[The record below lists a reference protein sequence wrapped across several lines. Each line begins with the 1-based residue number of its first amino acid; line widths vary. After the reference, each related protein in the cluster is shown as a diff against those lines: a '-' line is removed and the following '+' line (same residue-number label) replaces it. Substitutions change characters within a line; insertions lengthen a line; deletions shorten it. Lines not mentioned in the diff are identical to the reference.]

1 MDSAQP
7 TPQGDIWEQLAVCK
21 DLPSPPGISVK
32 LMKLAQSDDFTF
44 NDIESLVLLDQAIAV
59 KLLRLA
65 NSSLYA
71 RNHKTE
77 NLRQAIG
84 LFGLNGTLTIALAFS
99 LIKQPKTDDGGF
111 DYNKFWLRSLASA
124 TICKR
129 LSQLCSAGAQ
139 ESFYLAGLL
148 QDCGMLAL
156 ASIRPDL
163 YSQNDDTIVNH
174 ESLIKLEQD
183 AIGVDHA
190 DVGVWL
196 LEQWQFPEIYI
207 YATRASHSLCSTPGS
222 TELRLLDSCVALSSY
237 LADFWCQPQAAL
249 PEEIRPIIT
258 DTFKLD
264 DATIRNLLF
273 EVNTEIG
280 EVSSM
285 FDLSE
290 IKDSAIEILLSQA
303 RETLTLR
310 NLMTEKNL
318 AESKTHVNDLE
329 QTNEI
334 LERRLEYDTLTG
346 VHTREFAYSALDQ
359 VFAQSKL
366 EHFPIS
372 LVFID
377 LDDFKQINDQ
387 YGHSIGDKVL
397 TLAAEKLQE
406 TTSSTDII
414 ARIGGEEFLIILERT
429 GYIKASIFCDRL
441 VKGLS
446 DARIA
451 INSELDI
458 QITASVGLS
467 VHGEEVQFKDPQCLI
482 DAADMACY
490 QAKKRGKNCWIYS
503 TG

>member
-1 MDSAQP
+1 MDTAQP
-7 TPQGDIWEQLAVCK
+7 TPQGDIWEQLAACK

-99 LIKQPKTDDGGF
+99 LIKQPTGHKGGF

-129 LSQLCSAGAQ
+129 LCQLCSAGAQ

-163 YSQNDDTIVNH
+163 YSQNDDTVDNH
-174 ESLIKLEQD
+174 ESLIKLEQN

-207 YATRASHSLCSTPGS
+207 GATRASHSLRSTPGS

-249 PEEIRPIIT
+249 PEEIKPIIT

-264 DATIRNLLF
+264 DTTIRNLLVQ
-273 EVNTEIG
+273 VNTEIG
-280 EVSSM
+280 EISGM
-285 FDLSE
+285 FDLTE
-290 IKDSAIEILLSQA
+290 IKDSAIEILLAQA

-310 NLMTEKNL
+310 SLMTEKNL
-318 AESKTHVNDLE
+318 ADSKSQINDLE
-329 QTNEI
+329 QKTQV
-334 LERRLEYDTLTG
+334 LERKLEYDTLTG
-346 VHTREFAYSALDQ
+346 VHTREFAYATLDQ
-359 VFAQSKL
+359 VFGQSQK
-366 EHFPIS
+366 EHFPVS

-377 LDDFKQINDQ
+377 LDDFKQVNDQ

-397 TLAAEKLQE
+397 TSAAEKLKE
-406 TTSSTDII
+406 STRSTDII
-414 ARIGGEEFLIILERT
+414 ARIGGEEFLIILIKT
-429 GYIKASIFCDRL
+429 GYVNASMICDKL

-446 DARIA
+446 DSRIA
-451 INSELDI
+451 TNTELDI
-458 QITASVGLS
+458 QVTASVGLS
-467 VHGEEVQFKDPQCLI
+467 VHGEEVQFKDAHCLI
-482 DAADMACY
+482 DSADMACY
-490 QAKKRGKNCWIYS
+490 QAKNSGKNCWIYS
-503 TG
+503 AG